1 MTNKAMLKIA
11 VSSLIFGVT
20 LASCSTTGASG
31 NSVNLTEKAEKSL
44 GKGNV
49 QKAIANAEEAV
60 LLAPRDAEAR
70 RILAQAYMQ
79 EGRFLSAEK
88 TFEDA
93 MAVGD
98 NSARTIISL
107 SMMQIAQGKQT
118 QALQLLDSKKSV
130 LPPSDYGLA
139 LALAGETDRG
149 VDVLS
154 GLVRSGVNSP
164 KVRQNLAFAYA
175 LDGRWR
181 EAKLMAGQ
189 DVKPD
194 EVNQR
199 ILQWAQLAQPNA
211 YQARVASLIG
221 VAPAKV
227 DSGQPSRLALRPQSD
242 NAVAVAL
249 AANAPVNKAAPAF
262 VAPIAE
268 SEAAPKPINFASA
281 GPVSVPL
288 PASKPAAEAPANKA
302 AAPKAV
308 ANPTSLRKE
317 PIVET
322 VGAARSRTAKAVPTP
337 KISAPAAE
345 RSVANGEYIIQLGA
359 FSSSASAKKAWSQ
372 MTSKFSE
379 LAPFGS
385 ASSTVKAKGRTL
397 YRLAATGF
405 GNEESARSMCDLIK
419 SRGGSCI
426 VRKLPGNA
434 ASTRLA
440 SRR

>member
-1 MTNKAMLKIA
+1 MNNKAMLKLA
-11 VSSLIFGVT
+11 VSSLIFSVT

-31 NSVNLTEKAEKSL
+31 NSVKLTEKAEKSL

-49 QKAIANAEEAV
+49 QKAIVNAEEAV

-70 RILAQAYMQ
+70 RVLAQAYMQ

-107 SMMQIAQGKQT
+107 AMMQIAQGKQR
-118 QALQLLDSKKSV
+118 QALQLLDSKQSV

-139 LALAGETDRG
+139 LALAGESGRG
-149 VDVLS
+149 VETLS

-199 ILQWAQLAQPNA
+199 ILQWAQLARPNA

-221 VAPAKV
+221 VTPANV
-227 DSGQPSRLALRPQSD
+227 DSGQPAQLALRPQSD
-242 NAVAVAL
+242 NAAAVAL
-249 AANAPVNKAAPAF
+249 AANAPAKKPVPTF
-262 VAPIAE
+262 VAPKPE
-268 SEAAPKPINFASA
+268 SKPAPKPITFASA
-281 GPVSVPL
+281 GPVSIPL
-288 PASKPAAEAPANKA
+288 PASKPVAKVPASKA
-302 AAPKAV
+302 AAPKA
-308 ANPTSLRKE
+308 AAKPTSLRKK
-317 PIVET
+317 PIIET
-322 VGAARSRTAKAVPTP
+322 VGAGRSRTAKAAPAP
-337 KISAPAAE
+337 QNPAPAAK
-345 RSVANGEYIIQLGA
+345 RSVANGAYIIQLGA
-359 FSSSASAKKAWSQ
+359 FSSPASAKKAWSQ
-372 MTSKFSE
+372 LTSKFSE
-379 LAPFGS
+379 LAPFGN
-385 ASSTVKAKGRTL
+385 ASSTVKANGRTL

-405 GNEESARSMCDLIK
+405 GNEQSARSMCGRIK

-426 VRKLPGNA
+426 VRKVPGNA

>member
-11 VSSLIFGVT
+11 VSSLIFSVT

-31 NSVNLTEKAEKSL
+31 NSVKLTEKAEKSL
-44 GKGNV
+44 DKGNV

-70 RILAQAYMQ
+70 RVLAQAYMQ

-98 NSARTIISL
+98 KSARTIISL
-107 SMMQIAQGKQT
+107 SMMQIAQGKQK
-118 QALQLLDSKKSV
+118 QALQLLDSKESV

-139 LALAGETDRG
+139 LALAGETERG

-199 ILQWAQLAQPNA
+199 ILQWAQLARPNA

-221 VAPAKV
+221 VAPADV
-227 DSGQPSRLALRPQSD
+227 DSGQPAQLALRPQSD
-242 NAVAVAL
+242 NAAAVAL
-249 AANAPVNKAAPAF
+249 AANAPAKKPLPAF
-262 VAPIAE
+262 VAPKPE
-268 SEAAPKPINFASA
+268 PKSAPKPITFASA
-281 GPVSVPL
+281 APISIPL
-288 PASKPAAEAPANKA
+288 PASQPAENAPVSKAVAESAA
-302 AAPKAV
+302 AAPNAV
-308 ANPTSLRKE
+308 PLRKA
-317 PIVET
+317 PIIET
-322 VGAARSRTAKAVPTP
+322 IGAGRPRTAQL
-337 KISAPAAE
+337 APAAK
-345 RSVANGEYIIQLGA
+345 SSAGNGTYIIQLGA
-359 FSSSASAKKAWSQ
+359 FSSPEGAKQAWSKLTKQ
-372 MTSKFSE
+372 YST
-379 LAPFGS
+379 LAPFGN
-385 ASSTVKAKGRTL
+385 ASSSIKVNGRTL

-405 GNEESARSMCDLIK
+405 GNEESARAMCGRIK

-426 VRKLPGNA
+426 VRNVPGNA